1 MDILIFKTDLHSPEI
16 VNVAGTLIQGI
27 DGIRKWN
34 VDMQD
39 CDNVLRIES
48 TGLTAKQVEYIL
60 RNAGYFCEELQD

>member
-16 VNVAGTLIQGI
+16 VNLAGTVIQGI
-27 DGIRKWN
+27 HGIRKWN

-48 TGLTAKQVEYIL
+48 TGLTAKQVEHVL
-60 RNAGYFCEELQD
+60 QNAGYFCEELQD